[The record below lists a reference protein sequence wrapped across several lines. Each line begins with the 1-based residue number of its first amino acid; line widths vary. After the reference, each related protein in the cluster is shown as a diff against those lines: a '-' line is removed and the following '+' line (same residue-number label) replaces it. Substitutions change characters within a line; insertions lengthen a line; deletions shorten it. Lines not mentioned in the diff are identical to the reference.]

1 MKEGTDKQKNYGQYP
16 KAFVNLLLVGL
27 CIGILLGYSFAA
39 GRAYMGA
46 MFLAA
51 LLCMLLGA
59 VLIRR
64 GHKLSWLSLLLAVV
78 LLGAGRYYFATN
90 IGDDNVMKMAGQQ
103 VKIQGTLAEPV
114 SIRQDDSG
122 KIHLRYVVQ
131 VEKIQQGKKQ
141 VQPVRGKL
149 LAYGGEESLKK
160 SIPQQEKNP
169 VLADNACKDDT
180 GAKGEAAAYGQ
191 IGDGIQFV
199 GTISEFHDYGNP
211 GRMNTAMSNR
221 AKGIVGRATIGKHS
235 LTIEAREE
243 HSLARLA
250 ESVRSSYS
258 KYMAKIMPAQDAAAI
273 FAMLFGGYEGI
284 RPELLEAFTITGI
297 VHILS
302 VSGSHITLM
311 AGTANIVGRLLHMPP
326 RATTALATGVILFYS
341 LLAGAIP
348 PVIRS
353 AIMGILT
360 LLALAMGRERDAQHI
375 LALTALGLLLYSP
388 LWLFDISFQ
397 LSFGATA
404 GLLYLAPVLREGLR
418 KKLPVFVADSM
429 AVTIGAQLSV
439 LPVIA
444 WYFNVLS
451 LSSMLAN
458 LIIAPIVE
466 WIIVAGLLA
475 GLVASLLPV
484 AGKMIFLLA
493 SVALG
498 VVYELSRQVA
508 ALPGSQIYM
517 PAFGWLGCAVYYTAL
532 GFLLAM
538 REPAFR
544 RQVLLLGKR
553 LRAICLQSLGKKE
566 LWGTVLLGILL
577 IVLVWQNTA
586 GKREMQVHFIDV
598 GQGDSALV
606 ITPHGRAFMID
617 TGGIREGGYDIGRM
631 VDVPYLWH
639 YGIRELDYIF
649 LTHAHDDH
657 AAGVRGIL
665 AKIPVRAI
673 CIGHEGTADY
683 LRAFGRGEAGK
694 VEKLLV
700 PLKEHES
707 WELDGVKIEI
717 LYSPE
722 LARGQKSQ
730 LQATGNEFS
739 NLIRVSYGKAS
750 FLFTG
755 DLVQAQ
761 EEQVLSSGVNVESTV
776 LKVGHHGSRTS
787 SSEAFLQGVKPRWAV
802 ISCGYNNSFGH
813 PHKEILERI
822 SACTKAEI
830 LRTDKQG
837 AIVFKTDGSKIRV
850 EAFRKL
856 QKG

>member
-1 MKEGTDKQKNYGQYP
+1 MENKLDFCYGQYP
-16 KAFVNLLLVGL
+16 KAFANLLLAGL
-27 CIGILLGYSFAA
+27 CAGILLGQELDA
-39 GRAYMGA
+39 GREYWWAVCGG
-46 MFLAA
+46 AA
-51 LLCMLLGA
+51 LCLVAGLL
-59 VLIRR
+59 LIRR
-64 GHKLSWLSLLLAVV
+64 GHSLSWGLVFLAIV
-78 LLGAGRYYFATN
+78 LLGAGRYYLAAEIPAN
-90 IGDDNVMKMAGQQ
+90 SVARLIGQQ
-103 VKIQGTLAEPV
+103 VKLQGTLAEPPAV
-114 SIRQDDSG
+114 RIDENGRL
-122 KIHLRYVVQ
+122 HLRYVVE
-131 VEKIQQGKKQ
+131 VEKAWQGKEAPRKAKG
-141 VQPVRGKL
+141 RL
-149 LAYGGEESLKK
+149 LVYGGEESLKK
-160 SIPQQEKNP
+160 HLEQ
-169 VLADNACKDDT
+169 DNGE
-180 GAKGEAAAYGQ
+180 GANDIDKAENEAALQPAKLYGQ
-191 IGDGIQFV
+191 VGDGIQLS
-199 GTISEFHDYGNP
+199 GMLRDFHDYGNP
-211 GRMNTAMSNR
+211 GRMNVAMSQR
-221 AKGIVGRATIGKHS
+221 AKGICAQATVSKYS
-235 LTIEAREE
+235 LVLEPREDY
-243 HSLARLA
+243 SLARLA
-250 ESVRSSYS
+250 ENVRSRYAG
-258 KYMAKIMPAQDAAAI
+258 YMSAVMPTQDAAAI

-326 RATTALATGVILFYS
+326 RATAALAAVVILFYS

-360 LLALAMGRERDAQHI
+360 LLALTIGRERDAQHI

-397 LSFGATA
+397 FSFGATA

-451 LSSMLAN
+451 LSSLLAN
-458 LIIAPIVE
+458 LIIASIVE

-498 VVYELSRQVA
+498 VVYELSRWVA

-517 PAFGWLGCAVYYTAL
+517 PAFGWLGCGGYYTAL

-538 REPAFR
+538 REPVFR
-544 RQVLLLGKR
+544 LQVILLGKR
-553 LRAICLQSLGKKE
+553 LRAICPRSLGKKE
-566 LWGTVLLGILL
+566 LGGTVLLGILL

-586 GKREMQVHFIDV
+586 GKKEMQVHFIDV
-598 GQGDSALV
+598 GQGDGALV

-617 TGGIREGGYDIGRM
+617 TGGVREGGYDIGRM

-665 AKIPVRAI
+665 AKMPVRAV
-673 CIGHEGTADY
+673 CIGHEGAADY
-683 LRAFGRGEAGK
+683 LKTFGRGEAGK

-700 PLKEHES
+700 PLKERES

-722 LARGQKSQ
+722 LARVQKSQ

-761 EEQVLSSGVNVESTV
+761 EEQALSSGVNVESTV

-787 SSEAFLQGVKPRWAV
+787 SSEAFLRGVRPRWAV

-813 PHKEILERI
+813 PHKEVLERI

-830 LRTDKQG
+830 LRTDQQG
-837 AIVFKTDGSKIRV
+837 AIVFKTDGSKIKV
-850 EAFRKL
+850 ETFRSL